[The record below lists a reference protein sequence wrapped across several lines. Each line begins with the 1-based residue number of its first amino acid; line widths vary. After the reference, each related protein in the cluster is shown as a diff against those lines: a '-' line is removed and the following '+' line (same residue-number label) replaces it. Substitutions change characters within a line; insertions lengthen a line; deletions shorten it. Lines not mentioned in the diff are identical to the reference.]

1 MAEPWYPEDHW
12 THDKAICQCTRCTG
26 FQPGHQLSKGLTHE
40 RTPAQ
45 HGALSS
51 PLRLAPDAEKIA
63 VMVRPL
69 MPVKSPAFE
78 GVLQTYCILLARL
91 QKAHT
96 ALEKEAAKVEESERE
111 HDKLLKTDPE
121 AARDFVVYSPKY
133 QYLAEEMRKWMSASL
148 KHATQLGLTP
158 ASAAA
163 ILRDTTGGHQDLF
176 RPPSEQDL
184 SQLSTAKLREL
195 RDAMTNALLP
205 EDFIEGEVV

>member
-1 MAEPWYPEDHW
+1 M
-12 THDKAICQCTRCTG
+12 
-26 FQPGHQLSKGLTHE
+26 
-40 RTPAQ
+40 
-45 HGALSS
+45 S
-51 PLRLAPDAEKIA
+51 PLKLAPEADAIA
-63 VMVRPL
+63 ERVRPL

-78 GVLQTYCILLARL
+78 GTLQTYCILLARL
-91 QKAHT
+91 QRAHV
-96 ALEKEAAKVEESERE
+96 ALEKEDRKVKERE
-111 HDKLLKTDPE
+111 KEIKKVRKTDPV
-121 AARDFVVYSPKY
+121 AASQMVEYSPKY

-195 RDAMTNALLP
+195 RDAMTQALLP

>member
-1 MAEPWYPEDHW
+1 MAAEPWYPEDHW
-12 THDKAICQCTRCTG
+12 THDKATCQCTRCTG
-26 FQPGHQLSKGLTHE
+26 FMPGHKLSVG
-40 RTPAQ
+40 
-45 HGALSS
+45 HGRPPEHGVMVS
-51 PLRLAPDAEKIA
+51 PLKLAPEADKIA
-63 VMVRPL
+63 EMVRPL

-78 GVLQTYCILLARL
+78 GTLQTYCILLARL
-91 QKAHT
+91 QRAHV
-96 ALEKEAAKVEESERE
+96 ALEKEDAKVKERE
-111 HDKLLKTDPE
+111 KEIEAVRKEDPI
-121 AARDFVVYSPKY
+121 AAMDMIEYSPKY

-195 RDAMTNALLP
+195 RDAMTRALLP
-205 EDFIEGEVV
+205 EEYIDAEPV